1 MSMTIAGTLSCST
14 QIYADGTSPLSV
26 PRGGGETLSR
36 IGWGMLRRMTM
47 TSHAADTLS
56 EEEEEERYRELAR
69 AAEAGEFD
77 HGVDVIEYLASQLP
91 DGYVLDEHN
100 HVIRTD
106 PGLPDHF
113 YIPALVNGVPSGM
126 CRVPVRR

>member
-1 MSMTIAGTLSCST
+1 MHRMTT
-14 QIYADGTSPLSV
+14 TSP
-26 PRGGGETLSR
+26 
-36 IGWGMLRRMTM
+36 
-47 TSHAADTLS
+47 AADSLR
-56 EEEEEERYRELAR
+56 EEEQRVRELAR
-69 AAEAGEFD
+69 AAEAGEFAHAGWD
-77 HGVDVIEYLASQLP
+77 AIEYLASQLP

-113 YIPALVNGVPSGM
+113 HIPALVNGVPSGV

>member
-1 MSMTIAGTLSCST
+1 MTSAGTLSCST

-36 IGWGMLRRMTM
+36 IGWGILHRMTT
-47 TSHAADTLS
+47 TSHAADFLLD
-56 EEEEEERYRELAR
+56 EEELYRELVR
-69 AAEAGEFD
+69 AAEAGELSPSGWD
-77 HGVDVIEYLASQLP
+77 AIEYLASQLP

-106 PGLPDHF
+106 PALPDHF
-113 YIPALVNGVPSGM
+113 HIPALVNGVPSGM